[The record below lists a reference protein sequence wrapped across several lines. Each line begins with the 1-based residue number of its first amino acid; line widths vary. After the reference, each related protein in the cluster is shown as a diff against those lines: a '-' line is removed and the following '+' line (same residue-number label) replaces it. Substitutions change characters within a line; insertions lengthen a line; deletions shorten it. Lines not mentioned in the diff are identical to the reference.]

1 MFALGVISVLGS
13 SLLAGEGQLD
23 SSLENESYGARGGG
37 GGSGL
42 IIDPSWLL
50 GNSV

>member
-23 SSLENESYGARGGG
+23 SSLENESYGAW